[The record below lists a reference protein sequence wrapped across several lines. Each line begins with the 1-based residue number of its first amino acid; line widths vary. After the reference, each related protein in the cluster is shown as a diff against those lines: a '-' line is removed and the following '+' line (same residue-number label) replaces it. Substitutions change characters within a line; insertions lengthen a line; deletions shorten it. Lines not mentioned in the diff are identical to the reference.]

1 MGDETAM
8 ADAPRPPAAM
18 PHLDEAAEAAA
29 TDISDFR
36 WSDAPSLALF
46 WALAGVVFLQ
56 FFSRYVMNSSIGW
69 TEEIARY
76 LLIGVTFV
84 GAVIATRKGAHIA
97 IELLAAWLPP
107 EPRRLLASGVD
118 VALVGAYGWMAWT
131 CGKLALRTNQSMVSL
146 DLPKS
151 VIYWTVAAALAAMAL
166 YQAARA
172 VHHWRHGARGLL
184 DAPAGGPDA

>member
-1 MGDETAM
+1 MTDN
-8 ADAPRPPAAM
+8 PPPLEAM

-29 TDISDFR
+29 TDISDFS

-84 GAVIATRKGAHIA
+84 GAIIATRKGTHIA
-97 IELLAAWLPP
+97 IELLYAYLPP
-107 EPRRLLASGVD
+107 EPRRILASSIDVMLIGVY
-118 VALVGAYGWMAWT
+118 AWMTWT

-151 VIYWTVAAALAAMAL
+151 VIYWTVAASLAAMAV
-166 YQAARA
+166 YQAMRA
-172 VHHWRHGARGLL
+172 IHHWRHGARGLL
-184 DAPAGGPDA
+184 DAPADGPET

>member
-1 MGDETAM
+1 MTD
-8 ADAPRPPAAM
+8 DPPPLEAM

-29 TDISDFR
+29 TDISDFS

-84 GAVIATRKGAHIA
+84 
-97 IELLAAWLPP
+97 
-107 EPRRLLASGVD
+107 
-118 VALVGAYGWMAWT
+118 
-131 CGKLALRTNQSMVSL
+131 
-146 DLPKS
+146 
-151 VIYWTVAAALAAMAL
+151 
-166 YQAARA
+166 
-172 VHHWRHGARGLL
+172 
-184 DAPAGGPDA
+184 

>member
-1 MGDETAM
+1 MAGD
-8 ADAPRPPAAM
+8 PPTLEQM
-18 PHLDEAAEAAA
+18 PHLDEAEEAAA
-29 TDISDFR
+29 TDISDFS

-46 WALAGVVFLQ
+46 WVLAGVVFLQ
-56 FFSRYVMNSSIGW
+56 FFSRYVMNDSIGW

-84 GAVIATRKGAHIA
+84 GAIIATRKGSHIA
-97 IELLAAWLPP
+97 IELLYAWLPP
-107 EPRRLLASGVD
+107 EPRRLLASAVD
-118 VALVGAYGWMAWT
+118 VLMIGVYAWMAWT

-151 VIYWTVAAALAAMAL
+151 VIYWTVAAALVAMAL

-172 VHHWRHGARGLL
+172 IHHWRYGARGLL
-184 DAPAGGPDA
+184 DAPDA